1 MQQADDTNPC
11 KKTGP
16 GAVISPELT
25 ALDNKIAT
33 LRKQCEKAEELNK
46 RVQLVNDQVVGWTAR
61 IAQKIDQQFQD
72 NISQQYE
79 GQDYHKLLPTIFEK
93 ISGSVIKQIQNN
105 VIDGDDHLL
114 DDEDKPIINLTAFLN
129 DFGNQDFLDKNVRV
143 RPVSGMTRGD
153 MDETKTNNN
162 LDVATNNAGKSMLM
176 AGDGADDE
184 EKFNR
189 MINLDMEEQRKNIK
203 LKRDEAIRRKQ
214 LEEEKK
220 AKKKNKD

>member
-1 MQQADDTNPC
+1 
-11 KKTGP
+11 
-16 GAVISPELT
+16 
-25 ALDNKIAT
+25 
-33 LRKQCEKAEELNK
+33 
-46 RVQLVNDQVVGWTAR
+46 VQLVNDQVVGWTAR

-220 AKKKNKD
+220 AKKKNKDWKALFYTCNL

>member
-1 MQQADDTNPC
+1 M
-11 KKTGP
+11 
-16 GAVISPELT
+16 
-25 ALDNKIAT
+25 
-33 LRKQCEKAEELNK
+33 
-46 RVQLVNDQVVGWTAR
+46 QLVNDQVVGWTAR
-61 IAQKIDQQFQD
+61 IAQKIDQQFQE
-72 NISQQYE
+72 NIAHQHE
-79 GQDYHKLLPTIFEK
+79 GQDYHKILPVIFEK
-93 ISGSVIKQIQNN
+93 IANSVTKQIQNN
-105 VIDGDDHLL
+105 VIDTDDHLL
-114 DDEDKPIINLTAFLN
+114 DDEEKPIINLTAFLN

-162 LDVATNNAGKSMLM
+162 NLEAATNNGGKSMLM

-214 LEEEKK
+214 MEEEKK